1 MTVSRQMV
9 VGVLFTV
16 AGAVI
21 AALGLYQHPVDRI
34 ITIAGIVVA
43 VLGGIVIPNSGLEH
57 AVQSLASSMGPLIPS
72 LKFGASAARNVPLP
86 PSADR
91 MGTDTPPVSPP

>member
-16 AGAVI
+16 AGCVI
-21 AALGLYQHPVDRI
+21 AAAGLYQHPVDRI

-43 VLGGIVIPNSGLEH
+43 VLGGIAIPNSGLGV
-57 AVQSLASSMGPLIPS
+57 ALQSLSASVGPLVPS
-72 LKFGASAARNVPLP
+72 LKFGVQSAVKTPL
-86 PSADR
+86 AER
-91 MGTDTPPVSPP
+91 MGTDQPPITPP